1 VIPGRA
7 VSFDNR
13 QGQIL
18 HGILHEPHAAKA
30 RGICVL
36 LLSPGIKGRVGPH
49 RLYLKIAARLVPL
62 GFHVLRFDFHGLG
75 DSEGD
80 LPERALADVYNT
92 VHSGRFVGDTIA
104 AMDWMERTAG
114 VRRFVGSGLCG
125 GAITALLAAEAD
137 ARIECLLAL
146 GLPSVLE
153 GGPENWARVLTHQEA
168 IGLRGSYFQKLTDP
182 ASVRRFL
189 TGKSSYKVIWRVV
202 RAWIGDRRAVRSD
215 RPATHRATVD
225 HTNPRFANAFLMML
239 RSRRPMLLIFAG
251 ADRLRAQFAEHF
263 EAHNE
268 ALLRDLPPIYEVH
281 IVTDA
286 NHVFGEP
293 ASVDDL
299 LDASEA
305 WLVSRFSAR

>member
-1 VIPGRA
+1 MIPGRA
-7 VSFDNR
+7 VSFENR
-13 QGQIL
+13 QGQVL
-18 HGILHEPHAAKA
+18 HGILHEPPAAQA

-75 DSEGD
+75 DSEGE
-80 LPERALADVYNT
+80 LPERVLADVYNT

-104 AMDWMERTAG
+104 AMDWMERTVG

-125 GAITALLAAEAD
+125 GAITALLAAETD

-146 GLPSVLE
+146 GLPTVLE

-168 IGLRGSYFQKLTDP
+168 VGLRGSYFQKLADP
-182 ASVRRFL
+182 ASLRRFL

-202 RAWIGDRRAVRSD
+202 RAWISDRGATRSD
-215 RPATHRATVD
+215 APALHRAAVD
-225 HTNPRFANAFLMML
+225 QTNPRFANAFMTML
-239 RSRRPMLLIFAG
+239 RSKRPMLLVFAG

-268 ALLRDLPPIYEVH
+268 ARLSELRPLYEVH
-281 IVTDA
+281 VVANA
-286 NHVFGEP
+286 NHVFAEP
-293 ASVDDL
+293 ASVTEL
-299 LDASEA
+299 LDVSER
-305 WLVSRFSAR
+305 WLIRRY